1 MQNIDYLKTRN
12 NHMKNQQI
20 KILDTTLRDGQ
31 QCPGA
36 GMSFENNIEYARLA
50 SNARIDIL
58 EAGFPS
64 ASKLDYMI
72 VNTIAKEI
80 SDEKTSPI
88 IAALCQLRENQI
100 ESTIRSLEP
109 AMAFKKARL
118 HTYLPVDPQLMQ
130 ALGEYGKNYN
140 KIIQDVYI
148 FLQRANKTGIE
159 IEFSAEGYSRM
170 GENFDFVTDAIR
182 AAIEGGA
189 TIINCPDT
197 IGGACKLQG
206 KDYFVEK
213 MKEHAAIME
222 KEFPNKKITWS
233 AHCHNDFG
241 LALENSMNA
250 VFSGPVTQVEG
261 CFNGIGERAGNV
273 SLEQC
278 IMYLKTF
285 GKNYQKD
292 HSFYTN
298 IKTDTIQ
305 SISDF
310 VSLNMLQRQPHW
322 PITGEN
328 AAKHSSGGH
337 TNAIIQNPLSYQPF
351 DPKEIGND
359 VTFQFGPFSGG
370 NHAKEII
377 EQYGYKCN
385 DNEKAAIAQ
394 FIKDYHSERRK
405 GITDRELI
413 ITYLVY
419 RNPIKVD
426 GINYTK
432 SSHENKL
439 EISGEFFGN
448 KKSYQFTT
456 SKSGSAF
463 TALYNAILEFMPD
476 IKIEKYS
483 SQSLTKGVNSISH
496 SKTIIEDSEKKVF
509 TGTGEDNDIEI
520 SALKSLI
527 DATNQ
532 AYIQK
537 KFTQR

>member
-1 MQNIDYLKTRN
+1 
-12 NHMKNQQI
+12 MKKQQI

-36 GMSFENNIEYARLA
+36 GMSFEKNIEYARLA
-50 SNARIDIL
+50 SNAQVDIL

-64 ASKLDYMI
+64 ASKLDFMI

-80 SDEKTSPI
+80 ANENSSPI

-109 AMAFKKARL
+109 AIVFKKGRL
-118 HTYLPVDPQLMQ
+118 HAYLPVDPQLMQ
-130 ALGEYGKNYN
+130 ALGEYGNNHK

-148 FLQRANKTGIE
+148 LFQLAKKTGIE

-170 GENFDFVTDAIR
+170 GENFDFVTDVIR

-197 IGGACKLQG
+197 IGGACKLEG
-206 KDYFVEK
+206 KNYFVER
-213 MKEHAAIME
+213 MKEHAAIMG

-250 VFSGPVTQVEG
+250 VFEGPVTQVEG
-261 CFNGIGERAGNV
+261 CFNGVGERAGNV

-278 IMYLKTF
+278 IMYLKNF
-285 GKNYQKD
+285 GSMNQKD
-292 HSFYTN
+292 RAFYSN
-298 IKTDTIQ
+298 IKIGCLQ

-310 VSLNMLQRQPHW
+310 VSLNMLQRQSHW

-337 TNAIIQNPLSYQPF
+337 TNAIIKNPLSYQPF
-351 DPKEIGND
+351 DPKEIGNHI
-359 VTFQFGPFSGG
+359 TFQFGPFSGG

-377 EQYGYKCN
+377 EKCGYQCS
-385 DNEKAAIAQ
+385 DQEKTAIAQ
-394 FIKDYHSERRK
+394 FVKDAHSERRK

-413 ITYLVY
+413 MSYLLY
-419 RNPIKVD
+419 RNPIK
-426 GINYTK
+426 IESFSYSK
-432 SSHENKL
+432 SSKENTL
-439 EISGEFFGN
+439 IMSGEFFGN
-448 KKSYQFTT
+448 KKTYQL
-456 SKSGSAF
+456 SSEKSGSAF
-463 TALYNAILEFMPD
+463 TALFNAVLEFMPG
-476 IKIEKYS
+476 IKVEKYS
-483 SQSLTKGVNSISH
+483 SQSLSKGVDSISI
-496 SKTIIEDSEKKVF
+496 SKTIIEDSDKKMF
-509 TGTGEDNDIEI
+509 TGNGEDLDIEI
-520 SALKSLI
+520 SALKSFI
-527 DATNQ
+527 DAVNQ
-532 AYIQK
+532 CYIQK
-537 KFTQR
+537 EFTQK

>member
-1 MQNIDYLKTRN
+1 
-12 NHMKNQQI
+12 MKNKQI

-36 GMSFENNIEYARLA
+36 GMSFENNIEYARLV
-50 SNARIDIL
+50 SNAHIDIL

-64 ASKLDYMI
+64 ASKLDFMI

-109 AMAFKKARL
+109 ALVFKKARL

-130 ALGEYGKNYN
+130 ALGEYGKNFK
-140 KIIQDVYI
+140 KIIQDVYT
-148 FLQRANKTGIE
+148 LVQNAKKTGIE
-159 IEFSAEGYSRM
+159 IEFTVEGYSRM
-170 GENFDFVTDAIR
+170 GENFDFVTDVIR
-182 AAIEGGA
+182 TAIEGGA
-189 TIINCPDT
+189 SIINCPDT

-206 KDYFVEK
+206 KDYFVEN
-213 MKEHAAIME
+213 MKIHASIME
-222 KEFPNKKITWS
+222 KEFPNKKISWS

-250 VFSGPVTQVEG
+250 VYYGPATQIEG

-285 GKNYQKD
+285 SKDYQNNN
-292 HSFYTN
+292 SFYTN
-298 IKTDTIQ
+298 IKTETIQ
-305 SISDF
+305 NISNF
-310 VSLNMLQRQPHW
+310 VSINMLQRQPHW

-337 TNAIIQNPLSYQPF
+337 TNAIIKNPLSYQPF

-370 NHAKEII
+370 NHAKDII
-377 EQYGYKCN
+377 EQYGYKCC
-385 DNEKAAIAQ
+385 DSEKAAIAQ
-394 FIKDYHSERRK
+394 FIKDFHSDRRK

-426 GINYTK
+426 CMNYTK
-432 SSHENKL
+432 TSHENKL

-448 KKSYQFTT
+448 KKSFQFIA
-456 SKSGSAF
+456 SKKGSAF
-463 TALYNAILEFMPD
+463 TALFNAILEFMPGL
-476 IKIEKYS
+476 KVEKYS
-483 SQSLTKGVNSISH
+483 SQSLTKGVDSISH
-496 SKTIIEDSEKKVF
+496 SKTIIEDSENKIF

-532 AYIQK
+532 AYIEK
-537 KFTQR
+537 YFTQK